1 MNSGEKREADAA
13 RLRGDEPS
21 GAVEPLL
28 RMTRVLVGVA
38 IQAVEQ
44 LDDEVSLTQFRLL
57 LTLSE
62 LGPTPNAQVA
72 ARLGSVASSVTRLAD
87 SLEDAGYL
95 VRHRARPNRS
105 IVRLDL
111 TESGR
116 ELVGRVVSWRAAE
129 LERLVGELPARSRT
143 EIARVAGRFCDVA
156 EPEYG
161 GGPAPVPV

>member
-1 MNSGEKREADAA
+1 MNGGEKVEAGVA
-13 RLRGDEPS
+13 RPRGGEP
-21 GAVEPLL
+21 AEIVEPLL

-44 LDDEVSLTQFRLL
+44 LDEEVSLAQFRLL
-57 LTLSE
+57 LALSE

-87 SLEDAGYL
+87 HLEDAGYL
-95 VRHRARPNRS
+95 VRHRERPNRS

-116 ELVGRVVSWRAAE
+116 ELVRRVVSWRAAE
-129 LERLVGELPARSRT
+129 LERLVGELPARTRI
-143 EIARVAGRFCDVA
+143 EMARVVGRFCDVA

-161 GGPAPVPV
+161 SGPAPLPV